1 MFTGIQ
7 RGLKPKPVLAPNALG
22 SGSPPLK
29 KILELLIEYL
39 LVRRNALFGKFLM
52 SYSAK
57 KIDYGLNLIWRE
69 VCRLGWDGV
78 GASA

>member
-57 KIDYGLNLIWRE
+57 KSIMGLT
-69 VCRLGWDGV
+69 
-78 GASA
+78 